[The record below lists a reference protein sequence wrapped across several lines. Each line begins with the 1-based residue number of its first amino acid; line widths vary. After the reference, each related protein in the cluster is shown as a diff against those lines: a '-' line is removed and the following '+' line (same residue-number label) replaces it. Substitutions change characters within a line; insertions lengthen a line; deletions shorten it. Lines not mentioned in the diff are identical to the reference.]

1 MSKKLYLDNAAT
13 TRVKKEVIDEM
24 RKYFDEFY
32 GNPSSQLYELG
43 RKSKEAIEHAR
54 KTVADFINADEKEI
68 YFTAGGSE
76 SDNWALKGTAFAN
89 LNKGKNHIITTK
101 IEHHAI
107 LHTCEY
113 LEKFGIETTYLNVDK
128 YGLIDLEELKEAIRP
143 ETMLISIMF
152 ANNEIGTIQ
161 PIEQIGEIAKEHGIT
176 FHVDAVQAMGAVKV
190 DVKKQHIDLLSMS
203 AHKLGGPKGI
213 GGMFIR
219 KGVKIDNFVHG
230 GGQERGKRA
239 GTEGVQNIVGFGK
252 AVEIANRDFDQYVQR
267 VTVLRDRLIEGIK
280 NNIPEVILNG
290 HPTMRLPNNVN
301 FSYKYVEGESI
312 LLLLDMEGI
321 AASSGSACTSGSLD
335 PSHVLLATGLD
346 HGTAHGSIRFTLSPE
361 ITEEE
366 VDFVVETMKKII
378 ERLRAMSPIKN
389 DEDLYKK

>member
-1 MSKKLYLDNAAT
+1 MSKKIYLDNAAT
-13 TRVKKEVIDEM
+13 TRVKKEVIDEVN
-24 RKYFDEFY
+24 KYFQELY

-43 RKSKEAIEHAR
+43 RKSKEAVENAR

-68 YFTAGGSE
+68 YFTGGGSE
-76 SDNWALKGTAFAN
+76 ADNWALKGIAFAN
-89 LNKGKNHIITTK
+89 FNKGKNHIITTK

-113 LEKFGIETTYLNVDK
+113 LEKFGVQTTYLNVDK
-128 YGLIDLEELKEAIRP
+128 YGMIDLDELKEAIRP

-161 PIEQIGEIAKEHGIT
+161 PIEQIGEIAKENGIV
-176 FHVDAVQAMGAVKV
+176 FHVDAVQALGSVKI
-190 DVKKQHIDLLSMS
+190 DVKKQHIDLLSVS
-203 AHKLGGPKGI
+203 AHKLGGPKGV
-213 GGMFIR
+213 GALFIR

-230 GGQERGKRA
+230 GGQERGRRA
-239 GTEGVQNIVGFGK
+239 GTEGVQNIAGFGK
-252 AVEIANRDFDQYVQR
+252 AVELAERDFDKR
-267 VTVLRDRLIEGIK
+267 IERLTSLRNKFIEGIK
-280 NNIPEVILNG
+280 SNIPEVVLNG
-290 HPTMRLPNNVN
+290 HPTERLPNNVN

-346 HGTAHGSIRFTLSPE
+346 HGTAHGSIRFTLSEE
-361 ITEEE
+361 ITE
-366 VDFVVETMKKII
+366 DDIDYTVEAMKNII
-378 ERLRAMSPIKN
+378 ARLRAMSPIKN
-389 DEDLYKK
+389 DEDLLKK